1 MAYKIAN
8 TFFLCYT
15 YRRLKIVFK
24 EKQMKYELAKKEKNI
39 VELEVSLTP
48 DEWKKE
54 VDDAYN
60 RTKDKYTV
68 EGFRKGKVPRK
79 VIENMYGPNVFYED
93 ALSEAFGKAYDEVL
107 KKEKDLDPIDAPSL
121 SVKKLDDKGVVILA
135 KIPVMPEVK
144 LGKYKGLGIH
154 VEPKK
159 VTDKDVKAEL
169 EHAQMHHARLVEKDG
184 AVEMGD
190 VADINFEGFIDG
202 VAFQGGKAENYE
214 LEIGSKQFIDTF
226 EEQLV
231 GVKAGETKDVNV
243 KFPDNYQ
250 AEELKGKPAKFVV
263 TVNAVKKKE
272 LPAIDDAFASDV
284 SEFETLA
291 EYKKHI
297 KEHLEQ
303 HAVENAKIETE
314 NKIIDAIVK
323 DIKVELPD
331 SLVEHELDHIMQDME
346 YRLMYQGLKL
356 EDYANYI
363 NKTVDEIRKD
373 RKKDAEKSLKIRLAM
388 QQILKEEK
396 IDVTKEDV
404 DAKIKELA
412 KSAQKTIKEYKE
424 GLTDERIN
432 YIKNDLL
439 MDKLLNFLVE
449 NNK

>member
-1 MAYKIAN
+1 
-8 TFFLCYT
+8 
-15 YRRLKIVFK
+15 
-24 EKQMKYELAKKEKNI
+24 MKYELAKKEKNI

-48 DEWKKE
+48 DEWKNE

-107 KKEKDLDPIDAPSL
+107 KKEKDLDPIDAPNL

-159 VTDKDVKAEL
+159 VTEKDVKGEL

-184 AVEMGD
+184 AIEMGD
-190 VADINFEGFIDG
+190 VADINFEGFVDG

-263 TVNAVKKKE
+263 KVNAVKKKE
-272 LPAIDDAFASDV
+272 LPKIDDAFASDV
-284 SEFETLA
+284 SEFETLD

-297 KEHLEQ
+297 KEHLEH

-323 DIKVELPD
+323 EVKVELPD

-356 EDYANYI
+356 EDYANYL
-363 NKTVDEIRKD
+363 NKTVDEIRAD

-396 IDVTKEDV
+396 IDVTKDDV

-412 KSAQKTIKEYKE
+412 KTAQKTIKEYKE

-439 MDKLLNFLVE
+439 MDKLLTFLVE

>member
-1 MAYKIAN
+1 
-8 TFFLCYT
+8 
-15 YRRLKIVFK
+15 
-24 EKQMKYELAKKEKNI
+24 MKYELAKKPKNI
-39 VELEVSLTP
+39 VELEVSLTA

-60 RTKDKYTV
+60 RTKGKYAV

-79 VIENMYGPNVFYED
+79 VIENMYGPTVFFED
-93 ALSEAFGKAYDEVL
+93 ALTEAFSKAYDEVL
-107 KKEKDLDPIDAPSL
+107 AKEKDLDPIDAPDL

-135 KIPVMPEVK
+135 KIPVMPEVT
-144 LGKYKGLGIH
+144 LGKYTGFGIN

-159 VTDKDVKAEL
+159 VTEKDVKAEL
-169 EHAQMHHARLVEKDG
+169 EHMQMHHARLVEKDG

-190 VADINFEGFIDG
+190 VADINFEGFVDG
-202 VAFQGGKAENYE
+202 VAFQGGKAENFE

-231 GVKAGETKDVNV
+231 GVKAGETKDVLV
-243 KFPDNYQ
+243 KFPENYQ
-250 AEELKGKPAKFVV
+250 AEELKGKDAKFVV
-263 TVNAVKKKE
+263 TVNAVKRKE

-297 KEHLEQ
+297 KEHLEE
-303 HAVENAKIETE
+303 HMKENAKIETE

-323 DIKVELPD
+323 ETKVDLPD
-331 SLVEHELDHIMQDME
+331 MLVEHELDHVMQDME

-356 EDYANYI
+356 EDYAKYL
-363 NKTVDEIRKD
+363 NKTVDEIRAD

-388 QQILKEEK
+388 QQILKNEK
-396 IDVTKEDV
+396 LDVTKEEV
-404 DAKIKELA
+404 DAKIKEMA
-412 KSAQKTIKEYKE
+412 KTAQKTIKEYKE
-424 GLTDERIN
+424 TLTDERMG

-439 MDKLLNFLVE
+439 MDKLLVFLVE

>member
-1 MAYKIAN
+1 
-8 TFFLCYT
+8 
-15 YRRLKIVFK
+15 
-24 EKQMKYELAKKEKNI
+24 MKYELAKKEKNI

-93 ALSEAFGKAYDEVL
+93 ALSETFGKAYDEVL

>member
-1 MAYKIAN
+1 
-8 TFFLCYT
+8 
-15 YRRLKIVFK
+15 
-24 EKQMKYELAKKEKNI
+24 MKYELAKKEKNI

-159 VTDKDVKAEL
+159 VTEKDVKAEL

-297 KEHLEQ
+297 KEHLEH

-396 IDVTKEDV
+396 IDVTKEEV

>member
-1 MAYKIAN
+1 M
-8 TFFLCYT
+8 
-15 YRRLKIVFK
+15 
-24 EKQMKYELAKKEKNI
+24 
-39 VELEVSLTP
+39 
-48 DEWKKE
+48 
-54 VDDAYN
+54 
-60 RTKDKYTV
+60 
-68 EGFRKGKVPRK
+68 
-79 VIENMYGPNVFYED
+79 
-93 ALSEAFGKAYDEVL
+93 
-107 KKEKDLDPIDAPSL
+107 
-121 SVKKLDDKGVVILA
+121 
-135 KIPVMPEVK
+135 
-144 LGKYKGLGIH
+144 
-154 VEPKK
+154 
-159 VTDKDVKAEL
+159 
-169 EHAQMHHARLVEKDG
+169 
-184 AVEMGD
+184 
-190 VADINFEGFIDG
+190 
-202 VAFQGGKAENYE
+202 
-214 LEIGSKQFIDTF
+214 
-226 EEQLV
+226 
-231 GVKAGETKDVNV
+231 
-243 KFPDNYQ
+243 
-250 AEELKGKPAKFVV
+250 
-263 TVNAVKKKE
+263 
-272 LPAIDDAFASDV
+272 
-284 SEFETLA
+284 
-291 EYKKHI
+291 
-297 KEHLEQ
+297 EQ